1 MSINNEYDITIAVM
15 NYNRVDFLDRSIR
28 SCLEQVTSLLHQK
41 IEIIVID
48 DCSTDKSIS
57 FLKNYKNQ
65 IRVFKN
71 KINMG
76 VGYSSN
82 LAVKKARGRFF
93 IRVDSDDYLGRLAT
107 EIMSNILIEN
117 KEYSYVYCD
126 HIRIDKNGFKE
137 NKIKLNNEEAI
148 RNHGAGIM
156 FRTDV
161 IKKVGNYDKSLRE
174 GEDYDLITKIN
185 KSNYKSFYLPIPLYR
200 YYIHDNNIS
209 KLGNRQHYINKI
221 KQKKEYK

>member
-82 LAVKKARGRFF
+82 LAVKKARGRFCKRTKQTF
-93 IRVDSDDYLGRLAT
+93 IAT
-107 EIMSNILIEN
+107 
-117 KEYSYVYCD
+117 K
-126 HIRIDKNGFKE
+126 RISFR
-137 NKIKLNNEEAI
+137 KI
-148 RNHGAGIM
+148 
-156 FRTDV
+156 
-161 IKKVGNYDKSLRE
+161 
-174 GEDYDLITKIN
+174 
-185 KSNYKSFYLPIPLYR
+185 
-200 YYIHDNNIS
+200 
-209 KLGNRQHYINKI
+209 
-221 KQKKEYK
+221 